1 MDFRRVVLPL
11 SVRRIY
17 CCAKQEERAGKAG
30 EKLPLTVQKRREK
43 HKETL
48 RAELVAAAHDLVREE
63 GYEGLTIRKLA
74 QRVGYAPMSVYS
86 YFADKQD
93 ILMALAED
101 AFATL
106 ARRIEAQPCDDPIEA
121 LRVVMTE
128 YAAFGL
134 GNPNEYRTVFM
145 TEKVKPPE
153 GKTFAE
159 MEADNP
165 AMKALVSRVE
175 ACIAAGKLHGDPQ
188 AIANML
194 WAVGHGTISLLIT
207 FPFHPFGDPQAF
219 VRRMCDFTLAG
230 LSTQDV
236 APLTDDPKPC

>member
-1 MDFRRVVLPL
+1 V
-11 SVRRIY
+11 S
-17 CCAKQEERAGKAG
+17 
-30 EKLPLTVQKRREK
+30 LTVQKRREK
-43 HKETL
+43 HKAKQ
-48 RAELVAAAHDLVREE
+48 RAELVAAARELVQQE

-74 QRVGYAPMSVYS
+74 KRVGYAPMSVYS

-93 ILMALAED
+93 ILLALAED

-106 ARRIEAQPCDDPIEA
+106 ARRIEEQPADDPLDA

-145 TEKVKPPE
+145 TEKTRPPE

-165 AMKALVSRVE
+165 AMKALIGRVE
-175 ACIAAGKLHGDPQ
+175 ACIAAGKLKGDAE

-219 VRRMCDFTLAG
+219 VKRMCDFALAG

-236 APLTDDPKPC
+236 APLAGERTSCRTVSEK

>member
-1 MDFRRVVLPL
+1 LPP
-11 SVRRIY
+11 SPR
-17 CCAKQEERAGKAG
+17 
-30 EKLPLTVQKRREK
+30 KRREK
-43 HKETL
+43 QK
-48 RAELVAAAHDLVREE
+48 AELRSELISAAHKLVQEE

-74 QRVGYAPMSVYS
+74 KRVGYAPMSVYS

-93 ILMALAED
+93 ILFALAED
-101 AFATL
+101 AFKTL
-106 ARRIEAQPCDDPIEA
+106 ARRIEDHPADDPIEA
-121 LRVVMTE
+121 LQAVMTE

-159 MEADNP
+159 MEEGNP
-165 AMKALVSRVE
+165 AMKVLIKRVE
-175 ACIAAGKLHGDPQ
+175 ACVAAGRLKGDPR
-188 AIANML
+188 AIATML

-219 VRRMCDFTLAG
+219 VKRMCDFTLAA
-230 LSTQDV
+230 LATHDV
-236 APLTDDPKPC
+236 PPLTDTPAIC

>member
-1 MDFRRVVLPL
+1 MEPTAQERRD
-11 SVRRIY
+11 R
-17 CCAKQEERAGKAG
+17 QKA
-30 EKLPLTVQKRREK
+30 E
-43 HKETL
+43 L
-48 RAELVAAAHDLVREE
+48 RARLVAAAHELVQEE
-63 GYEGLTIRKLA
+63 GYDGLTIRKLA
-74 QRVGYAPMSVYS
+74 KRVGYAPMSVYS

-93 ILMALAED
+93 ILLALAED

-106 ARRIEAQPCDDPIEA
+106 ARRIESQPSDDPVEA
-121 LRVVMTE
+121 LRVVMRE

-145 TEKVKPPE
+145 TEKTRPPE
-153 GKTFAE
+153 GKTFEE

-165 AMKALVSRVE
+165 AMKALIDRVE
-175 ACIAAGKLHGDPQ
+175 ACIAAGKLKGAPY

-219 VRRMCDFTLAG
+219 VQRMCDLALAG
-230 LSTQDV
+230 LTAQDV
-236 APLTDDPKPC
+236 APLTDPPTRC

>member
-1 MDFRRVVLPL
+1 MSLTAQGRRD
-11 SVRRIY
+11 RH
-17 CCAKQEERAGKAG
+17 KA
-30 EKLPLTVQKRREK
+30 E
-43 HKETL
+43 L
-48 RAELVAAAHDLVREE
+48 RAELVTAAHELVREE
-63 GYEGLTIRKLA
+63 GYDGLTIRKLA
-74 QRVGYAPMSVYS
+74 KRVGYAPMSVYS

-93 ILMALAED
+93 ILLALAED

-106 ARRIEAQPCDDPIEA
+106 ARRIEAQPADDPIEA

-128 YAAFGL
+128 YATFGL

-145 TEKVKPPE
+145 TQKTRPPE
-153 GKTFAE
+153 DKTFAQ

-165 AMKALVSRVE
+165 AMKVLVSRVE
-175 ACIAAGKLHGDPQ
+175 ACIAAGRLHGDPY

-219 VRRMCDFTLAG
+219 VKRMCDFTLAG
-230 LSTQDV
+230 LGSTDV
-236 APLTDDPKPC
+236 QPLTGDRPGC